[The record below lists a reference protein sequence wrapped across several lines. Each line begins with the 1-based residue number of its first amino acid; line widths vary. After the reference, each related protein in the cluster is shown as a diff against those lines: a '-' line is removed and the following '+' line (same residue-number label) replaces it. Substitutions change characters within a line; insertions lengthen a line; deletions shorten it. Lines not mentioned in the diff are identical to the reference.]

1 VPKSAGELLH
11 RSKLDGELARLKGDV
26 ARGRIECGWNVVNL
40 DKFAQAA
47 AGPWF
52 RSSGEKGSGIGALVD
67 PVEECFQIGAG
78 QEIAL
83 SHLRAG
89 SNALNERLGAP
100 GLQLK
105 EPFDVLAFVMGANG
119 VLHRATNF
127 RESREP
133 RNRAGHRKPL
143 S

>member
-1 VPKSAGELLH
+1 MLPGAVSSVVGMWSTWISSRRRRRGEGWDRGARREAGT
-11 RSKLDGELARLKGDV
+11 V
-26 ARGRIECGWNVVNL
+26 ALGNPLQEGL
-40 DKFAQAA
+40 
-47 AGPWF
+47 
-52 RSSGEKGSGIGALVD
+52 
-67 PVEECFQIGAG
+67 QIGAG

-83 SHLRAG
+83 SHLRARC
-89 SNALNERLGAP
+89 NALNERLGAP

-133 RNRAGHRKPL
+133 RNRAGHGKPL
-143 S
+143 P